1 MDFIKKIR
9 PNINICQNKIWSWNE
24 TSTVLKQWTMI
35 EKRLHGKVV
44 ATCRTRLCSQ
54 PTIAIGS
61 AAVGGVGR
69 WGGGRGNSGPTPISL
84 GDDGHAGRGTG
95 RHRRPDAAGREHFGA
110 PVVGA
115 GADRPHLVAQLGRH
129 HPQELVPLLRQRLR
143 RLHRTLPAGPRLPL
157 PAETATTTTA
167 TTTTAAAAAA
177 AAARSRKQSVV
188 SVPVS
193 SFSSLPWRRRA
204 R

>member
-1 MDFIKKIR
+1 MG
-9 PNINICQNKIWSWNE
+9 
-24 TSTVLKQWTMI
+24 TS
-35 EKRLHGKVV
+35 
-44 ATCRTRLCSQ
+44 
-54 PTIAIGS
+54 S
-61 AAVGGVGR
+61 AASRSIGRPGRVLLRKENLTFFSVWCVSSTTLENGVGSVPR
-69 WGGGRGNSGPTPISL
+69 RRQHGRPLRASKTATRVGTRGRPQDRLLL
-84 GDDGHAGRGTG
+84 GARRQIGRGTG

-115 GADRPHLVAQLGRH
+115 GAARPHLVAQLGRH

-177 AAARSRKQSVV
+177 AAAARSRKQSVV

>member
-1 MDFIKKIR
+1 MSKQNLVLERNKYR
-9 PNINICQNKIWSWNE
+9 PE
-24 TSTVLKQWTMI
+24 TVNDDRKTAARQSGGHLPDQIVLPTDHCYWF
-35 EKRLHGKVV
+35 G
-44 ATCRTRLCSQ
+44 CSR
-54 PTIAIGS
+54 
-61 AAVGGVGR
+61 GR
-69 WGGGRGNSGPTPISL
+69 GEVGGGRGNSGPTPISL

-177 AAARSRKQSVV
+177 AAAARSRKQSVV